1 MSVHESNATV
11 YWLTCDVRGCAVTSE
26 ATCHSRG
33 RALNLAGGDEGWHL
47 FGPARHVCPTRD
59 HPHEEAARR
68 WYADLKGLEDDCP
81 F

>member
-11 YWLTCDVRGCAVTSE
+11 YWLSCDVYGCKTTSE
-26 ATCHSRG
+26 VTPVSRG
-33 RALNLAGGDEGWHL
+33 RALNLAGGDGGWHL

-59 HPHEEAARR
+59 HPHEEAARK
-68 WYADLKGLEDDCP
+68 WAAEIKGGEDTCA